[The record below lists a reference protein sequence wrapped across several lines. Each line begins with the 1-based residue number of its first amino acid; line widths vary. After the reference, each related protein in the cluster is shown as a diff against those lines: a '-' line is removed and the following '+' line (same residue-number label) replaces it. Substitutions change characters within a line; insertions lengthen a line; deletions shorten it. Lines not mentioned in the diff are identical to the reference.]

1 MKNRIKNENKVK
13 KKEKKECPILLNELI
28 LKSAHMLLFFFTVS
42 QNSIFSEVW
51 TASSIAKFLSQ
62 GSQVCPQNDEES
74 FTAVPPEQSFENY
87 QLDTALIEEGMY

>member
-1 MKNRIKNENKVK
+1 
-13 KKEKKECPILLNELI
+13 
-28 LKSAHMLLFFFTVS
+28 MLLFFFTES

-62 GSQVCPQNDEES
+62 GSQVCPRNDEES

-87 QLDTALIEEGMY
+87 QLDTALIEEGKYWISYIALSISCLFQTLHVSFCWL